1 MGSHKQQI
9 FGLNEDL
16 YKLTFLDPFLTLYI
30 KDLSDLEDYY
40 LNSSCGRKINIASAV
55 ITIRMNGHNMHCKCN
70 S

>member
-1 MGSHKQQI
+1 MGSHKQHI

-16 YKLTFLDPFLTLYI
+16 YKLTFLDPFLTLCN

-40 LNSSCGRKINIASAV
+40 LNSSCGREINTAVAV
-55 ITIRMNGHNMHCKCN
+55 ITIRMNGQNTHCKCN